1 VEPVYNETDRKPTS
15 PGHCKYCGTIRVFQ
29 NVVKNRY
36 GYQINGASKF
46 PPFTTEKAWIEGWA
60 IYGADT

>member
-1 VEPVYNETDRKPTS
+1 LIESPKGPTS
-15 PGHCKYCGTIRVFQ
+15 VGVCRKCNHTRVFE
-29 NVVKNRY
+29 NVLKNRY

-46 PPFTTEKAWIEGWA
+46 PPFTTEKPWIEGWA